1 MGLTRVFLQRPTL
14 VFVLLALVFLAGFIS
29 LRALPV
35 QQFPNVIQPTITVN
49 VSYSGAPTTVM
60 RTDIVEPIEDQ
71 LSGTP
76 DLARITSVVQAGTA
90 RISAIFSLTSSLST
104 DLAMVQKAVQAA
116 QRQLPTTITP
126 PTISINDPAQ
136 SVVTTLAVTSNKLDI
151 GKLSMEVVYG
161 IAPAIQQIPGVSLV
175 TSGGTVTPAYE
186 VNANPYKLA
195 AANLTLTDLFNTIST
210 GNLRAPGGYVYGS
223 NRQTSIDIRG
233 DIQDPNSVL
242 DLPIAPVS
250 APVAASSPVTPTAG
264 ATDPW
269 TTGSS
274 VYRVRDVASV
284 VDGYEPRLT
293 YAQVN
298 GTPGVFMQIQKTDT
312 ASEVTSSEAVI
323 ADLPRLQH
331 QFPDVRFQV
340 LNVQAVYTKQQI
352 DGVERTLI
360 EGILLTGIVMLFFLA
375 KWRHA
380 LVVLVAIPTSL
391 AVAITAMNILHMT
404 LDTVSLLGMT
414 LAIGILVDDS
424 TVTLE
429 NIDRHFE
436 MGETPYNAALR
447 GRSEIGMAAIV
458 ITLVDVVV
466 FLPIAFLKSQVGEQ
480 LQEFGLVVAIS
491 TLASLFVSFTV
502 TPTLAGR
509 WALFSHWKPW
519 RIIEM
524 FDRGFDRARAWYAEH
539 ILRAAL
545 RRPFVV
551 VAICVV
557 SFVAAVALVPL
568 GIVGET
574 YIPPQDQGQI
584 FVQAV
589 YPPGW
594 PIQSVRQG
602 IFAMERVVDR
612 NPDLRSEA
620 AAAGFYNPPFG
631 GAALQPN
638 VGQITMWLKDNRKH
652 STDWWVAQY
661 RNIAAK
667 VMPQATVTVVPATS
681 TSGGNQQPIDE
692 IVSDVTGGDPTAQA
706 LRVYQLLAHTPG
718 AANVNS
724 TASALAPQI
733 AVQFDRAKMRALN
746 VNIDTAA
753 TAAEAAFGGA
763 IATQFELPLGLE
775 QVQLI
780 YPTSNLNTVAQLAA
794 VPVRASN
801 GNIVHLG
808 DFTHIDTE
816 PTPPLIVRVD
826 RNNVVHV
833 NANVAPGYELS
844 NVQAAFEKGLP
855 ALHLPS
861 NITVQPAPFG
871 QQQYMQQVLTG
882 LGGSLVLSVV
892 LVFLL
897 MVALYNSYSSPFII
911 LFSVPVAAVGAIGGL
926 LITHQTLNLFSMIG
940 TILLVG
946 IATKNGI
953 LLVDYA
959 NTLRSQGLNKIAA
972 IRESAR
978 TRFRPIMMTSISIVA
993 ANIPLALALEPGS
1006 SVRSSLG
1013 VVVCGGALSSL
1024 ALTLVLV
1031 PVMYVWFAP
1040 KRFPKEA
1047 STNGN
1052 GASKARPSEIGT
1064 IAVQVAGPERHA

>member
-14 VFVLLALVFLAGFIS
+14 VFVLLALIFLAGFIS

-60 RTDIVEPIEDQ
+60 RTDIVQPIENQ
-71 LSGTP
+71 LAGTP
-76 DLARITSVVQAGTA
+76 DLSRINSVVQAGTA
-90 RISAIFSLTSSLST
+90 RISAIFTLTSDLST

-116 QRQLPTTITP
+116 QRQLPTNIVP

-136 SVVTTLAVTSNKLDI
+136 SVVTTLAVTSTKMDV
-151 GKLSMEVVYG
+151 GKLSLVVVNS

-175 TSGGTVTPAYE
+175 NAGGTVTPAYE
-186 VNANPYKLA
+186 VNADPFKLA
-195 AANLTLTDLFNTIST
+195 AANLTLTDLYDTIAN

-233 DIQDPNSVL
+233 DIQDPNSLL
-242 DLPIAPVS
+242 DLPIAPSS
-250 APVAASSPVTPTAG
+250 APSTTSPVPATPG

-269 TTGSS
+269 TTGSG
-274 VYRVRDVASV
+274 VFRVRDVASV

-298 GTPGVFMQIQKTDT
+298 GTPGIFLQVQKTDT

-323 ADLPRLQH
+323 ADLSQLQR

-340 LNVQAVYTKQQI
+340 LNVQAVFTKQQI
-352 DGVERTLI
+352 DGVQRTLF

-380 LVVLVAIPTSL
+380 VVVLIAIPTSL
-391 AVAITAMNILHMT
+391 FVAITVMNILHMT

-436 MGETPYNAALR
+436 LGETPYNAALR

-480 LQEFGLVVAIS
+480 LQEFGVVVAIS

-509 WALFSHWKPW
+509 WALLSHWKPW
-519 RIIEM
+519 HIIEL
-524 FDRGFDRARAWYAEH
+524 FDRGFARVRTWYAEH
-539 ILRAAL
+539 VLRWAL
-545 RRPFVV
+545 RRPWIV
-551 VAICVV
+551 VAICAV
-557 SFVAAVALVPL
+557 SFVGAIALVPL
-568 GIVGET
+568 GLVGET

-584 FVQAV
+584 FIQAV
-589 YPPGW
+589 YPSGW
-594 PIQSVRQG
+594 PIAKVRSG
-602 IFAMERVVDR
+602 VFAMERVVDQ

-631 GAALQPN
+631 GSALQPN
-638 VGQITMWLKDNRKH
+638 VGQIIMWLKDNRHH

-661 RNIAAK
+661 RTIAAK
-667 VMPQATVTVVPATS
+667 VMPQADVTVVPATS
-681 TSGGNQQPIDE
+681 TQGGNQQPIDE

-706 LRVYQLLAHTPG
+706 VRVYQLLAHTPG
-718 AANVNS
+718 AVNVNS

-733 AVQFDRAKMRALN
+733 AMQFDRAKMRALN
-746 VNIDTAA
+746 VNITTAA

-763 IATQFELPLGLE
+763 IATQFELPQGLE

-780 YPTSNLNTVAQLAA
+780 YPMSNLNTVAQLAA

-808 DFTHIDTE
+808 DFTHIDME
-816 PTPPLIVRVD
+816 PTPPLIVRVN

-833 NANVAPGYELS
+833 NANVAPGYDLS
-844 NVQAAFEKGLP
+844 NVQDAFQKGLP
-855 ALHLPS
+855 SLHLPS
-861 NITVQPAPFG
+861 NITVAPAPFG
-871 QQQYMQQVLTG
+871 QQDYMHQVLTG
-882 LGGSLVLSVV
+882 LGGSLILSIV

-911 LFSVPVAAVGAIGGL
+911 LFSVPVAAVGALGAL
-926 LITHQTLNLFSMIG
+926 LITHETLNLFSMIG

-959 NTLRSQGLNKIAA
+959 NTLRARGFNKIAA

-978 TRFRPIMMTSISIVA
+978 TRFRPIVMTSVSIVA

-1031 PVMYVWFAP
+1031 PVMYMWLAP
-1040 KRFPKEA
+1040 KRVPQIEGIG
-1047 STNGN
+1047 TNGSTKTPE
-1052 GASKARPSEIGT
+1052 A
-1064 IAVQVAGPERHA
+1064 AVAPVAVIRDAT